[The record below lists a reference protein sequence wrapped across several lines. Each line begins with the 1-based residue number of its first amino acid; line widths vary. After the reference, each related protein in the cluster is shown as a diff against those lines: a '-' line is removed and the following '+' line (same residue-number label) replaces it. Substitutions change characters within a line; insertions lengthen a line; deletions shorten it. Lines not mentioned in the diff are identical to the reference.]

1 MNGAMRLETMLPG
14 TEPNVAM
21 AGAGSE
27 ARGIEFIAESARQI
41 EDWGFDG
48 LTTPETG
55 HDPFLPCVIAAEH
68 TSRVTI
74 GTNVAI
80 AFPRSPM
87 TVAQIAW
94 DLHRWSGGRFKL
106 GIGTQVK
113 GHNERRYSAPWTA
126 PPGPR
131 MREYIGCLRAIFQTF
146 QSGSLVPFRGE
157 HYRFDLISP
166 FFNPGPL
173 DLPSPAH
180 GRRGGGKG
188 LGHVPI
194 YISALNPYMARLAGE
209 TCDGLRLH
217 PLSTVSYVNDVLR
230 PAVVEGSKKAG
241 RNITDIEIV
250 SMPFTITGRTQ
261 AEVEA
266 AKAQVRMHI
275 AFYAST
281 RTYHAVLRHH
291 GWEEV
296 GLKLHELSM
305 QGRWPEMGQAITD
318 EMLDQFAVT
327 GTYDELMP
335 KLRSRWK
342 DACDTV
348 FIPMPPGAADAEM
361 TQLVKSFRMG

>member
-1 MNGAMRLETMLPG
+1 MGG
-14 TEPNVAM
+14 
-21 AGAGSE
+21 GGSSS
-27 ARGIEFIAESARQI
+27 RGLQFIAESAMRI

-55 HDPFLPCVIAAEH
+55 HDPFMPCAVAAEH

-87 TVAQIAW
+87 TVAQTAW
-94 DLHRWSGGRFKL
+94 DLQRWSGGRFKL

-113 GHNERRYSAPWTA
+113 GHNERRYSSPWSA

-146 QSGSLVPFRGE
+146 QSGALTPFRGE

-166 FFNPGPL
+166 FFNPGPNET
-173 DLPSPAH
+173 D
-180 GRRGGGKG
+180 
-188 LGHVPI
+188 HVPI

-217 PLSTVSYVNDVLR
+217 PLSTVAYVNDVLR
-230 PAVVEGSKKAG
+230 PALEDGAG
-241 RNITDIEIV
+241 KVGRKMSEIEIV
-250 SMPFTITGRTQ
+250 SMPFTITGRTP

-291 GWEEV
+291 GWEQV

-318 EMLDQFAVT
+318 GMLDQFAVS
-327 GTYDELMP
+327 GTFDELMP
-335 KLRSRWK
+335 KLRARWK

-348 FIPMPPGAADAEM
+348 FIPIPPGADDSEVRG
-361 TQLVKSFRMG
+361 LVASFRGA

>member
-1 MNGAMRLETMLPG
+1 MLKGECVGTTRRELRLETMLPG

-21 AGAGSE
+21 GSGGAGAAGLPYIAGWAKRIEE
-27 ARGIEFIAESARQI
+27 A
-41 EDWGFDG
+41 GFDG

-55 HDPFLPCVIAAEH
+55 HDPFMPCAIAAEH

-94 DLHRWSGGRFKL
+94 DLQRWSGGRFKL
-106 GIGTQVK
+106 GLGTQVK
-113 GHNERRYSAPWTA
+113 GQNERRYSAPWTA
-126 PPGPR
+126 AAGPR
-131 MREYIGCLRAIFQTF
+131 MREYVACLRAIFKTF
-146 QSGSLVPFRGE
+146 QTGTLTPFRGE

-166 FFNPGPL
+166 FFNPGPNET
-173 DLPSPAH
+173 
-180 GRRGGGKG
+180 
-188 LGHVPI
+188 GHVPI

-209 TCDGLRLH
+209 CCDGLRLH
-217 PLSTVSYVNDVLR
+217 PLSTVAYVNDVLR
-230 PAVVEGSKKAG
+230 PAAAEGAKKAG
-241 RNITDIEIV
+241 RDFSEIEIV
-250 SMPFTITGRTQ
+250 SMPFVITGRTA

-266 AKAQVRMHI
+266 ARVQVRMHI

-291 GWEEV
+291 GWEDV

-305 QGRWPEMGQAITD
+305 QGRWPEMGQAITE
-318 EMLDQFAVT
+318 EMLEHFSVS

-335 KLRSRWK
+335 KLKARWGG
-342 DACDTV
+342 ACDTV
-348 FIPMPPGAADAEM
+348 FMPVPAGADDSVM
-361 TQLVKSFRMG
+361 RDLVSSFRDA

>member
-1 MNGAMRLETMLPG
+1 MRLETMLPG

-21 AGAGSE
+21 AGAVGDR
-27 ARGIEFIAESARQI
+27 RGIPFIAESARRI
-41 EDWGFDG
+41 EGWGFDG

-55 HDPFLPCVIAAEH
+55 HDPFLPCAIAAEH
-68 TSRVTI
+68 TTRITV

-94 DLHRWSGGRFKL
+94 DLQRWSGGRFKL

-131 MREYIGCLRAIFQTF
+131 MREYIACLRAIFQTF
-146 QSGSLVPFRGE
+146 QTGTLTPFRGE

-166 FFNPGPL
+166 FFNPGPNE
-173 DLPSPAH
+173 S
-180 GRRGGGKG
+180 
-188 LGHVPI
+188 GHVPI
-194 YISALNPYMARLAGE
+194 YISALNSYMARLAGE
-209 TCDGLRLH
+209 LCDGLRLH
-217 PLSTVSYVNDVLR
+217 PLSTVSYVNDILR
-230 PAVVEGSKKAG
+230 PAVEEGAKKAG
-241 RNITDIEIV
+241 RDVAEIEIV
-250 SMPFTITGRTQ
+250 SMPFTITGRSA

-266 AKAQVRMHI
+266 AKPQVRMHI

-305 QGRWPEMGQAITD
+305 QGRWAEMGQSITD
-318 EMLDQFAVT
+318 EMLDHFAVT

-335 KLRSRWK
+335 RLKEQWK
-342 DACDTV
+342 GTGDTV
-348 FIPMPPGAADAEM
+348 FIPMPPGANDEEM
-361 TQLVKSFRMG
+361 RRLVNSFGGE

>member
-1 MNGAMRLETMLPG
+1 MRLETMLPG

-21 AGAGSE
+21 VGAGTGM
-27 ARGIEFIAESARQI
+27 RGASFIAESARAI
-41 EDWGFDG
+41 EEWGFDG

-55 HDPFLPCVIAAEH
+55 HDPFLPCAIAAEH

-87 TVAQIAW
+87 TVAQTAW
-94 DLHRWSGGRFKL
+94 DLQRWSGGRFKL

-113 GHNERRYSAPWTA
+113 GHNERRYSTPWTA
-126 PPGPR
+126 APGPR
-131 MREYIGCLRAIFQTF
+131 MREYIKCLRAIFQTF
-146 QSGSLVPFRGE
+146 QSGVLTPFRGE
-157 HYRFDLISP
+157 YYRFDLISP
-166 FFNPGPL
+166 FFNPGPNE
-173 DLPSPAH
+173 S
-180 GRRGGGKG
+180 
-188 LGHVPI
+188 GHLPI

-209 TCDGLRLH
+209 LCDGLRLH
-217 PLSTVSYVNDVLR
+217 PLTTVAYADDVLR
-230 PAVVEGSKKAG
+230 PALQEGAAKAG
-241 RNITDIEIV
+241 RDPAGIEVV
-250 SMPFTITGRTQ
+250 SMPFTITGRTE

-291 GWEEV
+291 GWEDI

-318 EMLDQFAVT
+318 EMLDHFAVS

-335 KLRSRWK
+335 RLRKRWAG
-342 DACDTV
+342 ACATV
-348 FIPMPPGAADAEM
+348 FVPIPPGADDGAM
-361 TQLVKSFRMG
+361 RQLVASFHSS

>member
-1 MNGAMRLETMLPG
+1 MRLETMLPG

-21 AGAGSE
+21 AGAVGDR
-27 ARGIEFIAESARQI
+27 RGIPFIAESARRI
-41 EDWGFDG
+41 EEWGFDG

-55 HDPFLPCVIAAEH
+55 HDPFLPCAIAAEH
-68 TSRVTI
+68 TTRITV

-94 DLHRWSGGRFKL
+94 DLQRWSGGRFKL

-131 MREYIGCLRAIFQTF
+131 MREYIACLRAIFRTF
-146 QSGSLVPFRGE
+146 QTGTLTPFRGA

-166 FFNPGPL
+166 FFNPGPNE
-173 DLPSPAH
+173 S
-180 GRRGGGKG
+180 
-188 LGHVPI
+188 GHVPI

-209 TCDGLRLH
+209 LCDGLRLH
-217 PLSTVSYVNDVLR
+217 PLSTVSYVNDILR
-230 PAVVEGSKKAG
+230 PAVEEGAKRAG
-241 RNITDIEIV
+241 RDVSEMEIV
-250 SMPFTITGRTQ
+250 SMPFTITGRTA

-291 GWEEV
+291 GWEEA

-305 QGRWPEMGQAITD
+305 QGRWAEMGQSITD
-318 EMLDQFAVT
+318 EMLDHFAVT
-327 GTYDELMP
+327 GTYDALMSRL
-335 KLRSRWK
+335 KERWK
-342 DACDTV
+342 GTCDTV
-348 FIPMPPGAADAEM
+348 FIPLPPGANDEEVRR
-361 TQLVKSFRMG
+361 LVDSFGGE

>member
-1 MNGAMRLETMLPG
+1 MRLETMLPG

-21 AGAGSE
+21 GGAATG
-27 ARGIEFIAESARQI
+27 ARGLDFIAESARRI
-41 EDWGFDG
+41 EEWGFDG

-55 HDPFLPCVIAAEH
+55 HDPFMPCAIAAEH
-68 TSRVTI
+68 TRRVTI

-94 DLHRWSGGRFKL
+94 DLQRWSGGRFKL

-113 GHNERRYSAPWTA
+113 GHNERRYSTPWAAPA
-126 PPGPR
+126 GPR
-131 MREYIGCLRAIFQTF
+131 MREYIGCLRAIFRTF
-146 QSGSLVPFRGE
+146 QSGALTPFRGD

-166 FFNPGPL
+166 FFNPGPNET
-173 DLPSPAH
+173 
-180 GRRGGGKG
+180 
-188 LGHVPI
+188 GHVPI

-209 TCDGLRLH
+209 ACDGLRLH
-217 PLSTVSYVNDVLR
+217 PLSTVAYVNDVLR
-230 PAVVEGSKKAG
+230 PALEEGAKKAG
-241 RNITDIEIV
+241 RKLDEIEIV
-250 SMPFTITGRTQ
+250 SMPFTITGRTE
-261 AEVEA
+261 AEVET

-291 GWEEV
+291 GWAEA

-305 QGRWPEMGQAITD
+305 QGRWAEMGQAITD
-318 EMLDQFAVT
+318 DMLDEFAVT

-335 KLRSRWK
+335 KLRTRWK
-342 DACDTV
+342 GSCDTV
-348 FIPMPPGAADAEM
+348 FIPIPQGADDAIMEN
-361 TQLVKSFRMG
+361 LVRSFRGA

>member
-1 MNGAMRLETMLPG
+1 MRLETMLPG

-21 AGAGSE
+21 GAATAGAYGLQL
-27 ARGIEFIAESARQI
+27 IAESAEKI
-41 EDWGFDG
+41 EEWGFDG

-55 HDPFLPCVIAAEH
+55 HDPFMPCAIAVEH

-87 TVAQIAW
+87 ATAQIAW
-94 DLHRWSGGRFKL
+94 DLQRWSCGRFKL
-106 GIGTQVK
+106 GLGTQVK
-113 GHNERRYSAPWTA
+113 GHNERRYSTPWTGPA
-126 PPGPR
+126 GPR
-131 MREYIGCLRAIFQTF
+131 MREYIACLRAIFQTF
-146 QSGSLVPFRGE
+146 QSGALMPFRGE
-157 HYRFDLISP
+157 YYKFDLISP
-166 FFNPGPL
+166 FFNPGPNET
-173 DLPSPAH
+173 
-180 GRRGGGKG
+180 
-188 LGHVPI
+188 GHVPI

-217 PLSTVSYVNDVLR
+217 PLSTVSYVNEVLR
-230 PAVVEGSKKAG
+230 PALEEGARKAG
-241 RNITDIEIV
+241 RDAAGVEIV
-250 SMPFTITGRTQ
+250 SMPFTITGSTP
-261 AEVEA
+261 EDVEK

-291 GWEEV
+291 GWEEA

-318 EMLDQFAVT
+318 EMLDHFAVT

-335 KLRSRWK
+335 KVRERWG

-348 FIPMPPGAADAEM
+348 FIPIPAGADDAVM
-361 TQLVKSFRMG
+361 RALVDSFRS